1 MALQSHGMPLWVEGR
16 TMAPK
21 LSMTVGVTIVMSCFT
36 MLLVLLDPE
45 LVVEKSRIVLGIP
58 VLISAGML
66 MMARAWPTQ
75 VHETGSALRRKG
87 TRRTATAKRRARIRW
102 VKLLVPRLVGFL
114 IGCIAPWYSMALI
127 IRVGMSAPYTL
138 QALHVV
144 CWMMGMLLA
153 FLLPYATWLTW
164 RLVPEVRVWDLR
176 ERELWLVMKLALRF
190 RLTPRLPN

>member
-1 MALQSHGMPLWVEGR
+1 MALQNHGMTLWVEGG

-58 VLISAGML
+58 VLISVGML

-75 VHETGSALRRKG
+75 VHETGSALRG
-87 TRRTATAKRRARIRW
+87 NGIRRTATAKRRARIRW
-102 VKLLVPRLVGFL
+102 AKLLVPRFLVFL

-127 IRVGMSAPYTL
+127 IRVGMSAPYTPQVL
-138 QALHVV
+138 FSV
-144 CWMMGMLLA
+144 CYLMGS
-153 FLLPYATWLTW
+153 FICFVLPYTTWLAW
-164 RLVPEVRVWDLR
+164 WLIPEVRVWDHK
-176 ERELWLVMKLALRF
+176 EREPWLVMKLALRF